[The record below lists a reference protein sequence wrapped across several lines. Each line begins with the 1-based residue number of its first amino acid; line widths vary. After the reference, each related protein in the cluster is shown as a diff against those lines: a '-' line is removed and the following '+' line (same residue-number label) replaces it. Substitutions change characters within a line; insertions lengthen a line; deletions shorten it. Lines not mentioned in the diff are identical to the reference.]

1 MASDWERQI
10 AQMMESVTQ
19 QSQKFVLDLSK
30 DIEETVDGFVS
41 LADEIADTFT
51 EQIQVVLDQEIDPI
65 LDQLIQPLVQWSLD
79 FDREVDRLIFPFRQT
94 FEPTLNQH
102 PVCVGCKNYH
112 GQVYNGQ
119 MLVCGMHPFGVNEG
133 IDSCPDKEAIDW
145 SQTNF
150 FNRDDPDDF

>member
-51 EQIQVVLDQEIDPI
+51 EQIQGVLDQEIDPM

-119 MLVCGMHPFGVNEG
+119 MLVCGMHPFGVNKG

>member
-51 EQIQVVLDQEIDPI
+51 EQIQVVLDQEIDPM

-94 FEPTLNQH
+94 FEPTLNKH

-145 SQTNF
+145 STTNF
-150 FNRDDPDDF
+150 FNRDDQDDF

>member
-10 AQMMESVTQ
+10 AQVMESLTQ

-51 EQIQVVLDQEIDPI
+51 EQIQGVLDQEIDPM

-119 MLVCGMHPFGVNEG
+119 MLVCGMHPFGVNAG

-150 FNRDDPDDF
+150 FNRDDRDDF